1 MQGDRVRILVEN
13 LTSSV
18 TEPHHRRP
26 MRIRNT
32 VNAASNRVWV
42 HSCLLEHKQ
51 EHCFNSRSI
60 GFLNLVR

>member
-1 MQGDRVRILVEN
+1 MQEDRVRILVEN

-32 VNAASNRVWV
+32 VRAASNTVWV
-42 HSCLLEHKQ
+42 HSCLLEHKKN
-51 EHCFNSRSI
+51 CFNTRSI